1 MSTLSYH
8 QKVTVNELQ
17 MMPTPPP
24 TDTHVPI
31 PHYTAVTEILNQ
43 LDKMGYEYTNL
54 DVGVSHEQ
62 QRAYWMMD
70 LENKSIAR
78 DWGTTI
84 GGWNS
89 HDKVLRY
96 SIVAGPKL
104 YICANQWITGEIKV
118 ATKHTSKIMQRL
130 PRMVTR
136 ALFKLSQHDKVNT
149 ERIAYYKDHEMP
161 TENWVFHPDGDN
173 QKVYDSSPQIHDMV
187 VRSLD
192 LGIIN
197 SSSVQQV
204 LKEWREPRYEAFEPR
219 TAWTLCNAYTE
230 VFKKYSNPLQLSERG
245 IKLTAML
252 DNEVGYEAPILA
264 EMPEDEEIIV
274 N

>member
-1 MSTLSYH
+1 MSTLSY
-8 QKVTVNELQ
+8 QEKVTVNELQ
-17 MMPTPPP
+17 LMPTPPP
-24 TDTHVPI
+24 TETHVPI

-43 LDKMGYEYTNL
+43 LDNMGYVYTNL

-62 QRAYWMMD
+62 QRCYWMMD
-70 LENKSIAR
+70 LGNKSIAR

-104 YICANQWITGEIKV
+104 YICSNLFITGEIKV
-118 ATKHTSKIMQRL
+118 ATKHTSKIMQRV
-130 PRMVTR
+130 PRMVAR
-136 ALFKLSQHDKVNT
+136 ALFKLSQHDRVNT
-149 ERIAYYKDHEMP
+149 ERIAYYKDHEFP
-161 TENWVFHPDGDN
+161 VENWSINEDE
-173 QKVYDSSPQIHDMV
+173 QTIYESSPDIHDLV

-192 LGIIN
+192 RGIIS

-204 LKEWREPRYEAFEPR
+204 LKEWRQPQYEDFRPR

>member
-1 MSTLSYH
+1 
-8 QKVTVNELQ
+8 
-17 MMPTPPP
+17 
-24 TDTHVPI
+24 
-31 PHYTAVTEILNQ
+31 
-43 LDKMGYEYTNL
+43 
-54 DVGVSHEQ
+54 
-62 QRAYWMMD
+62 
-70 LENKSIAR
+70 
-78 DWGTTI
+78 
-84 GGWNS
+84 
-89 HDKVLRY
+89 
-96 SIVAGPKL
+96 
-104 YICANQWITGEIKV
+104 
-118 ATKHTSKIMQRL
+118 
-130 PRMVTR
+130 
-136 ALFKLSQHDKVNT
+136 
-149 ERIAYYKDHEMP
+149 
-161 TENWVFHPDGDN
+161 
-173 QKVYDSSPQIHDMV
+173 MV

-219 TAWTLCNAYTE
+219 NAWSLCNAYTE